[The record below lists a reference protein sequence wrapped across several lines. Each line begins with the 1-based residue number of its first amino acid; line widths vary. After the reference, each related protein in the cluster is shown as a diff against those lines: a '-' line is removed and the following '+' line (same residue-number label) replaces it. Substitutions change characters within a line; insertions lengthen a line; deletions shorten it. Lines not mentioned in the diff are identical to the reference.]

1 MSLKVSVLLI
11 SPDLFGSEPSAGQK
25 VRGIRLPLHT
35 KKWLIYRTHQSGRK
49 KKVKEEFGR
58 KKKEKGVTFGSTIC
72 LMCLEVKISAAGVR

>member
-1 MSLKVSVLLI
+1 M
-11 SPDLFGSEPSAGQK
+11 FGSEPSAGQK

-58 KKKEKGVTFGSTIC
+58 KFGRKKKEKGVTFGSTIC